1 MKNNIEFSTILKDCR
16 YGRKLKQIELADKTG
31 LNASAISNFESGSRK
46 PSIGNLIKLAD
57 ALEVTTD
64 YLLGREVISD
74 SYDLTLKYSKDL
86 IRKDMTLPEG
96 FWYI

>member
-1 MKNNIEFSTILKDCR
+1 MKNNKEFSTILKNCR
-16 YGRKLKQIELADKTG
+16 YDRKLKQIELADKTG
-31 LNASAISNFESGSRK
+31 LNATALSNFETGSRK

-74 SYDLTLKYSKDL
+74 SSNSMSKYSKDL
-86 IRKDMTLPEG
+86 SKKDMTLPEG

>member
-1 MKNNIEFSTILKDCR
+1 MKNNKEFSTILKNCR
-16 YGRKLKQIELADKTG
+16 YDRKLKQIELADKTG
-31 LNASAISNFESGSRK
+31 LNASALSNFESGSRK

-64 YLLGREVISD
+64 YLLGREAISD
-74 SYDLTLKYSKDL
+74 SSDLIPKYSKDL
-86 IRKDMTLPEG
+86 TKKDMTLPEG